1 MNAPCTDRVRFLA
14 LARRP
19 GVGRRWR
26 APQLSARLVLLLLI
40 SFAAVASVRAQDSA
54 PTEYQL
60 KAVFLYNFAKFID
73 WPPGSFATPQSPF
86 LICILGADPFG
97 SAIDDTLKNKTVG
110 DRPLVV
116 ERAKESAEVR
126 HCQIVFISA
135 SEKHRLPEIL
145 IALQG
150 ANALVV
156 GDTDGF
162 ADTGG
167 TVQLMLEQNH
177 IRFAIN
183 TNAADSAGLR
193 ISSKLLALAKV
204 VHSTESG
211 RN

>member
-1 MNAPCTDRVRFLA
+1 MNPTCTDRVRFLA
-14 LARRP
+14 LTRRP
-19 GVGRRWR
+19 GGGRRWR

-86 LICILGADPFG
+86 LICILGVDPFG

-116 ERAKESAEVR
+116 ERAKEPAEVR

-183 TNAADSAGLR
+183 TDAADSAGLR

-204 VHSTESG
+204 VHSTETG